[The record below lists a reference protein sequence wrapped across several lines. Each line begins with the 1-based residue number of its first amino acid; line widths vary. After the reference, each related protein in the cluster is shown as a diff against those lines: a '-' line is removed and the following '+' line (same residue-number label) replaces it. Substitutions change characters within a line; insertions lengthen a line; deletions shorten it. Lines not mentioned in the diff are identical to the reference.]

1 MGGAAGESSLDPDAP
16 NAETANSVA
25 SESTQT
31 VVIEPPRGAAWL
43 NLRDL
48 WEYRELLYF
57 LVWRDV
63 KVRYK
68 QTVFGVTWM
77 VIQPVAAVAIFTII
91 FGWLAK
97 LPSDGMPYPVFAYA
111 ALLPWNFFAGT
122 LTRAGTS
129 LVNSQHLIT
138 KIYFPRM
145 VIPLSAILAG
155 LPDACIS
162 FVVFLGLMLYYG
174 VAPTWGAALLPVL
187 LFLTVL
193 TALGVGLWLSALNVR
208 YRDVNHLLPFLVQ
221 VWMYASP
228 VVYPVSLIPERWQW
242 VYGLNPMA
250 GVIEAFRWSLLGKAQ
265 PSASLMWASVTVI
278 LALLLTGAL
287 CFRRMEDSFAD
298 II

>member
-1 MGGAAGESSLDPDAP
+1 LDPDAP

-77 VIQPVAAVAIFTII
+77 VIQPVVAVVIFTII
-91 FGWLAK
+91 FGLLAK
-97 LPSDGMPYPVFAYA
+97 MPSEGMPYAVFAYA
-111 ALLPWNFFAGT
+111 ALLPWNFFASAV
-122 LTRAGTS
+122 TRSSAC
-129 LVNSQHLIT
+129 LINNQQLIT
-138 KIYFPRM
+138 KVYFPRV
-145 VIPLSAILAG
+145 VIPLGAIVG
-155 LPDACIS
+155 GVPDMCVS

-174 VAPTWGAALLPVL
+174 IAPTAAAVWLPAFLLL
-187 LFLTVL
+187 AMG

-208 YRDVNHLLPFLVQ
+208 YRDVNYLVPFLVQ

-228 VVYPVSLIPERWQW
+228 VVYPVSLVPERWQW

-250 GVIEAFRWSLLGKAQ
+250 GAIDGFRWALLGKAQ
-265 PSASLMWASVTVI
+265 PSAALLWASAAVTA
-278 LALLLTGAL
+278 ALLVSGAF
-287 CFRRMEDSFAD
+287 CFRRMEDAFAD